1 VSAKQRGICR
11 IYSAFEKR
19 SGGHSMTEYLF
30 YFIIVKED
38 VINISY
44 FGDSVPA
51 DNGETLESYAKNR
64 RVEIIIK

>member
-1 VSAKQRGICR
+1 
-11 IYSAFEKR
+11 
-19 SGGHSMTEYLF
+19 MTEYLF